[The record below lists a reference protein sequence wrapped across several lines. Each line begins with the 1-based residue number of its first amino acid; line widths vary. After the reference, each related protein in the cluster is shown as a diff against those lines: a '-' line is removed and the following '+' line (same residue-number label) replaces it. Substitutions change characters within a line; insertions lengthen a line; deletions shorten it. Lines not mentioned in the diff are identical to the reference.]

1 MYKIIS
7 KAVLTAASLMAIF
20 SLSSC
25 SDKKDNTDENEDKK
39 PMVKLAS
46 ATEENVADILTLTA
60 SVEADK
66 VNNISSAAPNR
77 IKEILVDEGMM
88 VSKGQKLVVMDDIN
102 TDSYQLQVD
111 NARANLRNIEIN
123 YNRALELFKIG
134 GGTKQQVDQMELQLV
149 NARNALASA
158 ERTLRNARENTVL
171 VSPVSGVVTARNY
184 DPGDMTGALPIL
196 TVGTISPVKVIFNVN
211 ESDFS
216 KVYKGEKANLRLE
229 AYGDTDFTGTITMIS
244 PTVDPNSR
252 TFGVEL
258 TVPNPDNKILPG
270 MFGRV
275 VLNLGEAQKAM
286 VPDKAVEKQRGSGN
300 HYVYIYKDGK
310 IKLSFVELGRR
321 IGDKYVI
328 ESGVTPGESVVISE
342 KSKLADGIDVEIMK

>member
-7 KAVLTAASLMAIF
+7 KAVLTAASFMAIF

-111 NARANLRNIEIN
+111 NARANLRIN
-123 YNRALELFKIG
+123 
-134 GGTKQQVDQMELQLV
+134 
-149 NARNALASA
+149 
-158 ERTLRNARENTVL
+158 
-171 VSPVSGVVTARNY
+171 
-184 DPGDMTGALPIL
+184 
-196 TVGTISPVKVIFNVN
+196 
-211 ESDFS
+211 
-216 KVYKGEKANLRLE
+216 
-229 AYGDTDFTGTITMIS
+229 
-244 PTVDPNSR
+244 
-252 TFGVEL
+252 
-258 TVPNPDNKILPG
+258 
-270 MFGRV
+270 
-275 VLNLGEAQKAM
+275 
-286 VPDKAVEKQRGSGN
+286 
-300 HYVYIYKDGK
+300 
-310 IKLSFVELGRR
+310 
-321 IGDKYVI
+321 
-328 ESGVTPGESVVISE
+328 
-342 KSKLADGIDVEIMK
+342 